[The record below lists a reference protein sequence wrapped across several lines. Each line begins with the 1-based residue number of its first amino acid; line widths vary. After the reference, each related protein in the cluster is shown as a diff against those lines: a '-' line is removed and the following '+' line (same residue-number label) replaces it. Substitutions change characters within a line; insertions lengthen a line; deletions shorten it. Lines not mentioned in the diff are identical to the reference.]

1 MQSVCL
7 ECHNEN
13 FIEDF
18 YADGDVLVESIN
30 GWVNAGTEMIQPLLD
45 QGLMTPL
52 TGDAAF
58 DDPIDF
64 TYFELWHHWGRTA
77 KFGAWMQGPD
87 YTQWHGA
94 YEMVSDLEE
103 LEEMVNERLE
113 AGEIPAGD
121 AHRVLTQGTPETSA
135 TAEPEAVAT
144 EAAGE

>member
-1 MQSVCL
+1 
-7 ECHNEN
+7 
-13 FIEDF
+13 
-18 YADGDVLVESIN
+18 
-30 GWVNAGTEMIQPLLD
+30 
-45 QGLMTPL
+45 
-52 TGDAAF
+52 
-58 DDPIDF
+58 
-64 TYFELWHHWGRTA
+64 
-77 KFGAWMQGPD
+77 MQGPD